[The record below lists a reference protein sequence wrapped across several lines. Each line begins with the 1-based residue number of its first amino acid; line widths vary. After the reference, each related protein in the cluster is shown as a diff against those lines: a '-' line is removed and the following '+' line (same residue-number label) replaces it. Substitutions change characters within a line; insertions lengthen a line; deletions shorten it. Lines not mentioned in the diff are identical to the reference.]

1 MANLKELPKK
11 SNDRQFGTY
20 LIYSG
25 IAIAM
30 VVVVIWIIAQ
40 FFGLTASHHQ
50 AMHDIVYPQLAMWLS
65 TLNIILLGYL
75 LAKYLEVYFEA
86 KSEFT
91 LGLIALVAA
100 MIAHSIT
107 SNPLFYFNL
116 GFGAMSGPFAFIPS
130 IFTLAASLI
139 LIYLV
144 KQ

>member
-1 MANLKELPKK
+1 MTSSKELPKK
-11 SNDRQFGTY
+11 SNESQFGTY
-20 LIYSG
+20 LLYAG
-25 IAIAM
+25 VAIAM
-30 VVVVIWIIAQ
+30 VVAAIWVIAQ
-40 FFGLTASHHQ
+40 FLGLTASHHE
-50 AMHDIVYPQLAMWLS
+50 AMHDIVYPQFAILLS

-91 LGLIALVAA
+91 LGLIAIVVA

-130 IFTLAASLI
+130 IFTLAA
-139 LIYLV
+139 
-144 KQ
+144 